1 MRRGFGERSAF
12 RFELGEEKF
21 SLFPDLSFCS
31 YVGRMRKTP
40 IFSLCWI
47 SPSLL
52 LALLICGCD
61 SPQRWPKGSSRDHAF
76 ISHFPSPEG
85 STKLK
90 LALKDNIDM
99 EGVVTTVGS
108 EYFAKTRQPAEQD
121 ADCLAIARRRGVEIV
136 GKTNLSEFAVYPSGI
151 NDYYGTPRSP
161 LSRWKKLIPG
171 GSSSGCAYVVATGK
185 ADVAFGT
192 DTAGSV
198 RVPAACCGV
207 VGLKTTFGLVS
218 LKGLHPVEP
227 EHLDT
232 VGPIA
237 RDIAGVA
244 MGMDLLEDGFAARY
258 AAAVVATPSA
268 QAIKIG
274 RLNLRGTDQRIDRAV
289 DEALERAGFQVIP
302 LGDSFRAKWEQA
314 QRDGNTLAASGAY
327 KSNRAYVRKLGVTA
341 RTKSVLT
348 VGAVAL
354 STQYQAALGRRSEWK
369 RTLERVLESVDF
381 IAVPTMQILPAP
393 VPPSLKFD
401 ILKARFGFSNLINT
415 SLFTLNNP
423 RKILSY
429 VPTASLRLIGVDLLE
444 ADLANLQN
452 TAAVNFA
459 GNPALA
465 LPIPLEDGPVSVTS
479 LQLIGPR
486 FSESKLLATG
496 LLLGEKTQQKVGN

>member
-1 MRRGFGERSAF
+1 M
-12 RFELGEEKF
+12 
-21 SLFPDLSFCS
+21 
-31 YVGRMRKTP
+31 
-40 IFSLCWI
+40 
-47 SPSLL
+47 
-52 LALLICGCD
+52 
-61 SPQRWPKGSSRDHAF
+61 
-76 ISHFPSPEG
+76 
-85 STKLK
+85 
-90 LALKDNIDM
+90 
-99 EGVVTTVGS
+99 
-108 EYFAKTRQPAEQD
+108 
-121 ADCLAIARRRGVEIV
+121 
-136 GKTNLSEFAVYPSGI
+136 
-151 NDYYGTPRSP
+151 
-161 LSRWKKLIPG
+161 
-171 GSSSGCAYVVATGK
+171 
-185 ADVAFGT
+185 
-192 DTAGSV
+192 
-198 RVPAACCGV
+198 
-207 VGLKTTFGLVS
+207 GLKTTFGLVS

-232 VGPIA
+232 VGPMA

-369 RTLERVLESVDF
+369 RALERVLESVDF
-381 IAVPTMQILPAP
+381 IALPTMQKLPAP

-401 ILKARFGFSNLINT
+401 ILQARFGFSNLINT
-415 SLFTLNNP
+415 SLFSLNNP

-496 LLLGEKTQQKVGN
+496 LLLGEKTKQKVGN